1 MRNVAL
7 VFLVAVSLLAVTSA
21 CQSTSSGQVASPIPS
36 QLAFPTHNEPL
47 ATDLGF
53 YYLAGELRVEDGCL
67 KLYRL
72 GWDDP
77 NRSISDQLWDI
88 WLPVWP
94 SGFALRQTG
103 DGEARV
109 VDQDG
114 RVVAEASDTVRLSG
128 PSSWSEEAWE
138 ELRETIPRACRLP
151 YWPVGDEVYVV
162 TRDDP
167 AVVPLPGSTLYFSRG
182 RTRKDPGAHM
192 AAKPP
197 EDQTLTLNGD
207 CLRVG
212 KDGPVIVW
220 PPGFYPDRV
229 DGRVVVRNGGGRV
242 VARVGQTMR
251 LDSGGYVA
259 DDRSGPCRGTRW
271 LYARL
276 LKLPTTD

>member
-1 MRNVAL
+1 M
-7 VFLVAVSLLAVTSA
+7 TSA

-182 RTRKDPGAHM
+182 RTIKDPGAHM
-192 AAKPP
+192 TAKPP
-197 EDQTLTLNGD
+197 EDQTLTLNVD
-207 CLRVG
+207 WLR
-212 KDGPVIVW
+212 
-220 PPGFYPDRV
+220 DRE
-229 DGRVVVRNGGGRV
+229 GRAGSRVTAGLIPRQGGRAGGGAQLR
-242 VARVGQTMR
+242 R
-251 LDSGGYVA
+251 Y
-259 DDRSGPCRGTRW
+259 RW
-271 LYARL
+271 QRATDESYILRRRRAIASQ
-276 LKLPTTD
+276 LKPVCCITEVSLVLCDTVSTE